1 MDADD
6 LAGLIADAI
15 GIATAPL
22 FGRIKALELQAAAL
36 EAKGLQAGP
45 AGPPGPPGPR
55 GEAGPAGDRGEAGPA
70 GPRGEAGTNGA
81 RGESGAPG
89 PRGETGPAGAPGGPG
104 ARGETGPAGAPGGP
118 GARGETGPKGTDGD
132 AGLKGADG
140 LQGPP
145 GRDGRDGAIGP
156 AGRDGSLKGLRI
168 EKLDDRRS
176 RWLFPDGTPVEGGEQ
191 YAPAVIFRKG
201 YQAGRGYESGDVVVY
216 KGSSWIALEATTGP
230 PDGDGAGQWA
240 LLAARG
246 RDGTKGNDGRPGP
259 EGRPG
264 VDLTQM
270 GTDGRKW

>member
-1 MDADD
+1 MQPNGMDADT

-22 FGRIKALELQAAAL
+22 FGRIRALELQAAAL

-55 GEAGPAGDRGEAGPA
+55 GEAGPAGDRGEAG
-70 GPRGEAGTNGA
+70 
-81 RGESGAPG
+81 APG

-104 ARGETGPAGAPGGP
+104 ARGEAGAKGID
-118 GARGETGPKGTDGD
+118 GAAGPKG
-132 AGLKGADG
+132 LDG

-156 AGRDGSLKGLRI
+156 SGRDGSLKGLRI
-168 EKLDDRRS
+168 EKLDERRS
-176 RWLFPDGTPVEGGEQ
+176 RWIFPDGTPVEGGEQ

-216 KGSSWIALEATTGP
+216 KGSSWIALEAVTGP
-230 PDGDGAGQWA
+230 PDADGAGQWA

-246 RDGTKGNDGRPGP
+246 RDGTKGHDGRPGP